1 MTTQFRCWK
10 TSGSKFVKLYDVR
23 NNCGN
28 SGGENSF
35 GNTNLWHRG
44 CCHSDK
50 SNSEDYLSPMM
61 KAINQQLEGKTK
73 QAKSRVDTRSEIKKA
88 YNTAK
93 REETKFGE
101 SRFLRYT
108 F

>member
-1 MTTQFRCWK
+1 
-10 TSGSKFVKLYDVR
+10 
-23 NNCGN
+23 
-28 SGGENSF
+28 
-35 GNTNLWHRG
+35 
-44 CCHSDK
+44 
-50 SNSEDYLSPMM
+50 MM